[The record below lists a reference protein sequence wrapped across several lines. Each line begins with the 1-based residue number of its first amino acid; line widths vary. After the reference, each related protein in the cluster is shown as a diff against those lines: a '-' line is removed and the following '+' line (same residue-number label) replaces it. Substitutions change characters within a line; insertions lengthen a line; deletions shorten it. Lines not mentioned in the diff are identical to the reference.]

1 MPAPK
6 NTPTPKCIVVNPH
19 CLCVCVYVT
28 PFNAKLAKLTQGYS
42 HSVRPQEGSI
52 LTRFSPGA
60 RPHLLSVTGH
70 LIQPARLNFIST
82 STDNRSRLD
91 GCLCAP
97 GPSPPSVFVHNSA
110 VPGSRCPLTLAVS
123 TAAASAAAAGGAW
136 SFTTWLQL
144 AGLIDRRRGAL
155 RVHACI
161 KGPQIFLH
169 MRSRFWSTTLS
180 PYLFCHMKKKWHR
193 RVKPPYI
200 VH

>member
-19 CLCVCVYVT
+19 CLCVCMLP
-28 PFNAKLAKLTQGYS
+28 PFDAKLAKLTQGYS

-82 STDNRSRLD
+82 STDNRNRLD

-97 GPSPPSVFVHNSA
+97 GPSPLSVFVHNSA

-161 KGPQIFLH
+161 KGPPFCIWDLDFGELH
-169 MRSRFWSTTLS
+169 YHPIHFVTWRKNGTGE
-180 PYLFCHMKKKWHR
+180 
-193 RVKPPYI
+193 
-200 VH
+200 